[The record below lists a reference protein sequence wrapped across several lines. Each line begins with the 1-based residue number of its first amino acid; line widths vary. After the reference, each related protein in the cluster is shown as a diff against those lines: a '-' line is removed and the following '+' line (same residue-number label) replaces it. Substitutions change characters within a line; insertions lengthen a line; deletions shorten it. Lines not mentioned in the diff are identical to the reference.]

1 MANSLFEEKLNS
13 GEFIVTTEIGPPK
26 GSDVAEVIHHIDMLK
41 DKVDALNVTDHQSS
55 VMRFPSLGGCLL
67 IKERGGEPILQVTCR
82 DRNRLALQA
91 DLLLAYSR
99 GITNV
104 LCLTGDSVDVGDHEE
119 AKPVFDLDS
128 VQLLK
133 MIRTMESGVDMGGN
147 ELKGAPKFCIGASV
161 HPEADFIEPQLI
173 KFDKKVAAGAQFF
186 QTQGIFQLESL
197 RRFMQYAS
205 QFDVKI
211 LAGIIVMA
219 SAGMARYMNR
229 NVPGIIVPQAIIEEL
244 AGVDKGKGL
253 EKGIEIAARMIRVI
267 TEEKICHGVHI
278 MAVGNER
285 VVPDILEA
293 AGLTNGHRP
302 TGRQTTKSQP
312 RG

>member
-13 GEFIVTTEIGPPK
+13 GEFLVTTEIGPPK
-26 GSDVAEVIHHIDMLK
+26 GADVSEMVDQIDLLK
-41 DKVDALNVTDHQSS
+41 DKVDAINVTDHQSS

-67 IKERGGEPILQVTCR
+67 IKERGGEPVLQITCR
-82 DRNRLALQA
+82 DRNRLAIQA
-91 DLLLAYSR
+91 ELLLAYSR
-99 GITNV
+99 GVGNV
-104 LCLTGDSVDVGDHEE
+104 LCLTGDSIDVGDHKE

-133 MIRTMESGVDMGGN
+133 MIRTMESGTDIGGN

-186 QTQGIFQLESL
+186 QTQGIFDLGSL

-205 QFDVKI
+205 QFSVKI
-211 LAGIIVMA
+211 LAGIIVLA
-219 SAGMARYMNR
+219 SARMARYMND
-229 NVPGIIVPQAIIEEL
+229 NVPGIIVPQAIIDEL
-244 AGVDKGKGL
+244 ASAEKGKGL
-253 EKGIEIAARMIRVI
+253 QKGIEIAVGLIKTI
-267 TEEKICHGVHI
+267 KEENLCHGVHI

-285 VVPDILEA
+285 IVPDILQA
-293 AGLTNGHRP
+293 AELAGVHT
-302 TGRQTTKSQP
+302 
-312 RG
+312 